1 MPRCKIAVAAMQQFA
16 FYVMVQYVI
25 LLSKILFGE
34 SILHGAP
41 FQQDL
46 RRSEMTSHDTVAL
59 VTKAGLCITV
69 RPANEKDDPA
79 LAAFFEHVSKD
90 DLRFRFL
97 SAVQKVSPEQI
108 AAMTHVD
115 HRQTEDFL
123 VFETGG
129 SEIIGNAML
138 AADKSLQTAEV
149 AFTVHSD
156 FKGKGI
162 ESALLKYVTENA
174 RARGIKKLQSIESR
188 ENHCTIELERTMGF
202 TARSI
207 EGDPMLVLLEAS
219 L

>member
-1 MPRCKIAVAAMQQFA
+1 MQQFV
-16 FYVMVQYVI
+16 FSIQVQDVNSPLRDPY
-25 LLSKILFGE
+25 LASRHRGT
-34 SILHGAP
+34 P

-46 RRSEMTSHDTVAL
+46 RRSEMTPNDTVEL
-59 VTKAGLCITV
+59 ITKAGLCIAV

-123 VFETGG
+123 VFESGG
-129 SEIIGNAML
+129 PEIIGNAML

-156 FKGKGI
+156 FKGQGI
-162 ESALLKYVTENA
+162 ESALLKYVTETA

-202 TARSI
+202 TARGI

>member
-1 MPRCKIAVAAMQQFA
+1 
-16 FYVMVQYVI
+16 
-25 LLSKILFGE
+25 
-34 SILHGAP
+34 
-41 FQQDL
+41 
-46 RRSEMTSHDTVAL
+46 MTTNDTVEL
-59 VTKAGLCITV
+59 QTRTGFRIRV
-69 RPANEKDDPA
+69 RPANEQDDPA
-79 LAAFFEHVSKD
+79 LSAFFEHVSKD

-97 SAVQKVSPEQI
+97 SAIQKVSPEQI

-123 VFETGG
+123 VFEPG
-129 SEIIGNAML
+129 SKEIIGNAML

-162 ESALLKYVTENA
+162 ESALLKYVTEVA
-174 RARGIKKLQSIESR
+174 KARGIKKLQSIESR

-202 TARSI
+202 TAHGI
-207 EGDPMLVLLEAS
+207 EGDPMLVLLEAA

>member
-1 MPRCKIAVAAMQQFA
+1 MTPND
-16 FYVMVQYVI
+16 MV
-25 LLSKILFGE
+25 E
-34 SILHGAP
+34 
-41 FQQDL
+41 
-46 RRSEMTSHDTVAL
+46 L
-59 VTKAGLCITV
+59 VTKAGLCIAV

-123 VFETGG
+123 VFESGG
-129 SEIIGNAML
+129 SEIVGNAML

-156 FKGKGI
+156 FKGRGI
-162 ESALLKYVTENA
+162 ESALLKYVTETA
-174 RARGIKKLQSIESR
+174 RAHRSRAARTIAPSNWSAPWDSLRVASKATRCSFYWRRLFSALCDSPSSSRPQSGRELSCALRLPFVAPAAKRQRIKLRFATPLRRAGRKVGE
-188 ENHCTIELERTMGF
+188 
-202 TARSI
+202 
-207 EGDPMLVLLEAS
+207 V
-219 L
+219 